1 MPSEREIS
9 DRIDDEPIAVGR
21 SIILGVASAVTAFVL
36 YFAQGGYR
44 VNLPDLGPA
53 STERPDSL
61 PVQPEPANP
70 SPQANNSNMGDYNGD
85 VRLPYG
91 GAASYGAGPKESPP
105 VEGASGNASN
115 EQGGS
120 N

>member
-9 DRIDDEPIAVGR
+9 NRIDDEPIAVGR
-21 SIILGVASAVTAFVL
+21 SVVLGVASAVTAFVL

-44 VNLPDLGPA
+44 VNIPDLAPAASEQPDALPLQTEPA
-53 STERPDSL
+53 S
-61 PVQPEPANP
+61 P
-70 SPQANNSNMGDYNGD
+70 SPQANNANMGDYNGD

-91 GAASYGAGPKESPP
+91 GADSYGAPSKEPLP
-105 VEGASGNASN
+105 AEGAFDRSGNDQN
-115 EQGGS
+115 GS